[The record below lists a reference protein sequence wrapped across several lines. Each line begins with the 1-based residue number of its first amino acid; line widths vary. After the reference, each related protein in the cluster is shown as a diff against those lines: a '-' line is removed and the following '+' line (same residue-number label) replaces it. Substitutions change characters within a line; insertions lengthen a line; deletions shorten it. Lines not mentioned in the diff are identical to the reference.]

1 MKKEIIVGLVTGA
14 FMLGM
19 GGVAVAVPV
28 NVANLFGTASAN
40 QSSYS
45 TQYPSLAIDDD
56 NTTRW
61 NVPDHGTLT
70 DPNWL
75 VVDLGASFA
84 VNSID
89 LYWDDPVADGA
100 WTGYT
105 TNYNVYY
112 GLNGTDWTLAGSGQF
127 VDGTGNLAD
136 VTDHFGFASPGQDM
150 QYVKYEVDG
159 GTHWSSVG
167 EIRIIA
173 DDGSTPSNPVPE
185 PATMLLFGTGLV
197 GLVGW
202 RKGANR

>member
-1 MKKEIIVGLVTGA
+1 MNKEMTAVLVTGIFLA
-14 FMLGM
+14 GM
-19 GGVAVAVPV
+19 VGAAYAIPV
-28 NVANLFGTASAN
+28 NVANLYGTATAN
-40 QSSYS
+40 QASWGAY
-45 TQYPSLAIDDD
+45 YPSLAIDED

-61 NVPDHGTLT
+61 IIGDHGTT
-70 DPNWL
+70 SNPNWL
-75 VVDLGASFA
+75 VVDLGAGFA

-127 VDGTGNLAD
+127 VDGTGNLSD
-136 VTDHFGFASPGQDM
+136 VTDHFAFSSSGQDM

-159 GTHWSSVG
+159 GSHWSSIG
-167 EIRIIA
+167 EIRVFA
-173 DDGSTPSNPVPE
+173 DDGSMPSPVPE
-185 PATMLLFGTGLV
+185 PATMLLFGTGLI

-202 RKGANR
+202 KKQEDR